1 MLELQKGNNR
11 KCNGGGAKPLVALA
25 LLFALAVPVVAA
37 DDWVYIGGSNGDEFY
52 LNRRSIEKQ
61 RDYVTGWVRTELG
74 AAFRSEPAMRALA
87 YVYGRE
93 PSYHMTL
100 WAAKKGSRQI
110 RLFQTTFYDRN
121 GNPIPFPSQS
131 GSGEWQYCIPNT
143 VQEAV
148 WEALMDAAGI
158 RY

>member
-1 MLELQKGNNR
+1 M
-11 KCNGGGAKPLVALA
+11 PLR
-25 LLFALAVPVVAA
+25 AA
-37 DDWVYIGGSNGDEFY
+37 DDWVYIGGSNSGDEFY

-74 AAFRSEPAMRALA
+74 AASKSEPAMRANA
-87 YVYGRE
+87 YMYGRE
-93 PSYHMTL
+93 PSYWMNL
-100 WAAKKGSRQI
+100 IAAKKGSRQI
-110 RLFQTTFYDRN
+110 SYFQMTLYDRN
-121 GNPIPFPSQS
+121 GNSIRSQS

-143 VQEAV
+143 MTEAV